1 MTISLAQAPLQRPL
15 TLVSTQ
21 AAEPE
26 TCRRLSTLGLRCG
39 STLCLLS
46 CTAGGGRVV
55 SVSGARIAL
64 DKSVLSQLMAEEI
77 SA

>member
-1 MTISLAQAPLQRPL
+1 MPISPAQAPPQRPL
-15 TLVSTQ
+15 TLVTTQ

-26 TCRRLSTLGLRCG
+26 TCRRLSTLGLRRG
-39 STLCLLS
+39 PPRCLLS
-46 CTAGGGRVV
+46 GTAGGGRAV
-55 SVSGARIAL
+55 SDSGARIAP